1 MRNAQGSLKNLLALC
16 FLAGFVALSSQ
27 TSTPCALREYPAG
40 LVCVCNATYCDYL
53 ENPSPEN
60 ENEFVIVSSS
70 KGGLRFDT
78 TSGTI
83 NASDFIQV
91 VDYNESLENATQ
103 GKIVFEK
110 AAPRTV
116 TIQVDREKHFQNITG
131 FGGSFTGAVSYILDN
146 LSQDVQDHIYKSF
159 YSPHGIGFNLMR
171 TSIGGSDFELAPWA
185 YNELPENDTTLS
197 NFTQLDSRD
206 EKRIEQIKRLKLVTN
221 VENLRIKAAAWSPPP
236 WMKSNNKWTGTSR
249 LKEEYYQ
256 TWADYHLRWIELWEK
271 AGLPIWAI
279 STGNEPSNGV
289 IFMFFAKFMSLGW
302 TPRKQAVW
310 VSDNLGPTIRSKYQD
325 LVIFGN
331 DDQRYTFSFWFKMM
345 KAMRSDSVDY
355 LTGLSVHWYWDEIFE
370 PAFIDVA
377 RKEMPDKIMLVT
389 ESCIGDK
396 PWQSAVPILGSW
408 KRGEKFARNFLQ
420 NLQHDFNGWIDW
432 NIVLDEQG
440 GPNYVS
446 NFVDAP
452 SIANMTSLNEF
463 YKQPM
468 FYTMGH
474 FSKFIPEGSTRIAAE
489 RTNVNV
495 DTVAF
500 LRPDGSVVVVVF
512 NSGYASV
519 NVEVRDKKQG
529 SIKINIPQKSIHT
542 ILYN

>member
-1 MRNAQGSLKNLLALC
+1 MGDAQGSLKILLALC

-27 TSTPCALREYPAG
+27 ASTPCALREYPAG

-70 KGGLRFDT
+70 KAGLRFDI
-78 TSGTI
+78 TSGVI
-83 NASDFIQV
+83 NASDFTQV
-91 VDYNESLENATQ
+91 VDYNESLQNATQ
-103 GKIVFEK
+103 EKTVFEK

-146 LSQDVQDHIYKSF
+146 LSQDIQDHIYKSF

-197 NFTQLDSRD
+197 NFTQLDPRD

-221 VENLRIKAAAWSPPP
+221 VENLRIKAAAWSPPR
-236 WMKSNNKWTGTSR
+236 WMKTNNKWTGMSR

-256 TWADYHLRWIELWEK
+256 TWADYHVRWLELWEE

-279 STGNEPSNGV
+279 STGNEPTNGV
-289 IFMFFAKFMSLGW
+289 YLMMFAKFMSLGW

-345 KAMRSDSVDY
+345 KAKRSDSVDY
-355 LTGLSVHWYWDEIFE
+355 LTGLSVHWYWDDIFE
-370 PAFIDVA
+370 PVFIDDA
-377 RKEMPDKIMLVT
+377 RKEMPDKIMLVS

-452 SIANMTSLNEF
+452 SVANMTNLNEF

-500 LRPDGSVVVVVF
+500 LRPDGSVAVVIF

-519 NVEVRDKKQG
+519 NVEVRDTKQG

-542 ILYN
+542 ILYK